1 MAERIEVELVDDID
15 GSPAQQTVTFA
26 LDGVSYEI
34 DLSQRHAQQL
44 RSVLAGY
51 IDQARTPK
59 DTSRTAKQQE
69 REDRRVRQENRQLTE
84 QIRGAAQRSRDQR
97 KAQEESEREPTEQAA
112 SEWPVE
118 AAESREQGSGEEQG
132 SEVDGRGADE
142 RESAATSKDA
152 GKSANVPSVSL
163 PQFSSA
169 AD

>member
-15 GSPAQQTVTFA
+15 GSAAQQTVTFA

-97 KAQEESEREPTEQAA
+97 KAQEESERESAEETA
-112 SEWPVE
+112 SEWPAE
-118 AAESREQGSGEEQG
+118 TAELREQGPDSDEPGSAERQSAAES
-132 SEVDGRGADE
+132 GRTDQ
-142 RESAATSKDA
+142 
-152 GKSANVPSVSL
+152 SANVPSVSL